1 MGPRPSD
8 RMVNSLFTMCFFH
21 ITAPSSLRSAA
32 QRLQLDA
39 TNYVNIGVKE
49 WDSRMKAMASTATR
63 RFVKV
68 APPTV
73 HAGVGEALRQ
83 AFQMD
88 GEPYSLKSFEDL
100 LARLD

>member
-1 MGPRPSD
+1 
-8 RMVNSLFTMCFFH
+8 
-21 ITAPSSLRSAA
+21 
-32 QRLQLDA
+32 LQLRA
-39 TNYVNIGVKE
+39 PNYVNLRVKK
-49 WDSRMKAMASTATR
+49 WNLRMKAMASTCTR

-88 GEPYSLKSFEDL
+88 DELRSLKAFEDL
-100 LARLD
+100 LARLN